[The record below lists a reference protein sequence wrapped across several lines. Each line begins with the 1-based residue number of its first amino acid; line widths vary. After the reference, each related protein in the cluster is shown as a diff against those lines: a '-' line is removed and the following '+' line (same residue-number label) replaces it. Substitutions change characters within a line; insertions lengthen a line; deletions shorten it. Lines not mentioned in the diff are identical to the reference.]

1 MSWMSPFFT
10 SEEMTCSHTGLEL
23 MDAKFMEMLTELR
36 ATYAKPLIVTSAY
49 RHPSH
54 PIEARKSKPGAH
66 TTGKAVDLGVQYGE
80 AYKILDIALNMGFT
94 GIGVQQK
101 GSGRFIHLDTCTEQ
115 DGFPRPTIWS
125 Y

>member
-1 MSWMSPFFT
+1 
-10 SEEMTCSHTGLEL
+10 
-23 MDAKFMEMLTELR
+23 MDAEFMEMLTELR
-36 ATYAKPLIVTSAY
+36 VRYAKPLVVTSAY

-66 TTGKAVDLGVQYGE
+66 TTGKAVDLAVQYGD
-80 AYKILDIALNMGFT
+80 AYTILGIAMMMGFT

-101 GSGRFIHLDTCTEQ
+101 GSGRFIHLDTCTEKN
-115 DGFPRPTIWS
+115 GFPRPTIWS

>member
-1 MSWMSPFFT
+1 MSWMSPYFT
-10 SEEMTCSHTGLEL
+10 SEEMQCSHTGLEL
-23 MDAKFMEMLTELR
+23 MDAEFMEMLTELR
-36 ATYAKPLIVTSAY
+36 VRYAKPLVVTSAY

-66 TTGKAVDLGVQYGE
+66 TTGKAVDLGVQYGD
-80 AYKILDIALNMGFT
+80 AYTILGIALTMGFT

-101 GSGRFIHLDTCTEQ
+101 GSDRFIHLDTCTEQ
-115 DGFPRPTIWS
+115 NGFPRPTIWS